1 MTGAWGAS
9 LDQLWH
15 SLSPTGWIALAVAAV
30 FVLFALVALLRAEK
44 SVANAVLA
52 ALAVLAIG
60 VAVAITVRGPT
71 GSRHTASAESPA
83 PPQASPAVM
92 SCLDGLA
99 GDAVEAACERPL
111 FASAESA
118 AAAVSYTAAQMIR
131 LASAA
136 ARAPDDRKI
145 PPELSA
151 LRRTLEHDRYG
162 MVAHVL
168 AVRDGCTPSDCA
180 FYAVL
185 TDHNQIAANMTER
198 AYEGLIGRYALSW
211 NNNAAAAPAP
221 AAAAPPAAA
230 AGRPVSGDFPSS
242 SSIPP
247 VNIMTSEP
255 GGAAAPAAAGQGSKP
270 VAAATP
276 RPVTPPAAAAPAAA
290 PAVKKPAPK
299 KPPAPAPVPL
309 APAPPADDNQ
319 Q

>member
-15 SLSPTGWIALAVAAV
+15 ALSPTVWIALAVAAV
-30 FVLFALVALLRAEK
+30 FVLFALVALIRAEK

-52 ALAVLAIG
+52 ALAVLSVG
-60 VAVAITVRGPT
+60 VAVAMTVRGPT
-71 GSRHTASAESPA
+71 GSRHTTLAESSP

-118 AAAVSYTAAQMIR
+118 AAAVSYTAAQMTR

-136 ARAPDDRKI
+136 ARAPDDRKV
-145 PPELSA
+145 PPELST

-211 NNNAAAAPAP
+211 NSNAAATPAP
-221 AAAAPPAAA
+221 AAAAPPTAPV
-230 AGRPVSGDFPSS
+230 GRPVSGDFPSS

-276 RPVTPPAAAAPAAA
+276 RPAATAAAPVA
-290 PAVKKPAPK
+290 KKPAPK
-299 KPPAPAPVPL
+299 KPPAPPPVPL
-309 APAPPADDNQ
+309 APAPSGDDNQ